1 MRAPAVFAPD
11 RVIVFFALL
20 ILAAII
26 VRFLVWAYVPHRKL
40 PGNRV
45 RHNRLRLRVRLHP
58 GRGHATVFEL
68 WLRWGRFAA
77 FRGSGRSRRSM
88 SIRQRIAAGSLAYS
102 IVIGR
107 AHHRHGVRVPLE
119 EHVLVM
125 APPRSGK
132 SGWLA
137 RVIMH
142 YPGPVLSTTTRPD
155 IFALTSGLRARRGP
169 IAVFNP
175 QNIGGITAPSTF
187 RWSPIA
193 GCEDRAVAIRRAD
206 AFANALP
213 QEGENRFFQTS
224 ARAYLRAMFHAAA
237 LIGGDM
243 RLVALWARTGTKGGA
258 QDAEEILRRH
268 GAPDWAVELAQLRGK
283 AEKTNAT
290 NEMVMGQMTGFMA
303 DPALAEAV
311 LPTGDDLDLETFLRQ
326 SGTLYM
332 IADPG
337 GNEEPPLA
345 PLFAAMATEVHHVAA
360 RIGQASA
367 GGRLDPPL
375 LMALDEIVQV
385 CPLPLPSLLADSGGK
400 GIQIIPVVHGE
411 AQLRTRWRADGA
423 QAVLD
428 TCGVKVWLPGI
439 TDPDTLETAS
449 KLCGK
454 TAFRE
459 KGQEHHS
466 RHEVMSPDMIRQLPA
481 RFALVLR
488 GGLSPVVARLPM
500 AWKDRA
506 YKKAR
511 RGGWA
516 VYRVPA
522 RLADPLPLPGLAPA
536 APPAAPGP
544 GPEPVPEPPVTVP
557 AADSEQ
563 FPWLA
568 GDR

>member
-1 MRAPAVFAPD
+1 
-11 RVIVFFALL
+11 
-20 ILAAII
+20 
-26 VRFLVWAYVPHRKL
+26 
-40 PGNRV
+40 
-45 RHNRLRLRVRLHP
+45 
-58 GRGHATVFEL
+58 
-68 WLRWGRFAA
+68 
-77 FRGSGRSRRSM
+77 
-88 SIRQRIAAGSLAYS
+88 
-102 IVIGR
+102 
-107 AHHRHGVRVPLE
+107 
-119 EHVLVM
+119 
-125 APPRSGK
+125 
-132 SGWLA
+132 
-137 RVIMH
+137 
-142 YPGPVLSTTTRPD
+142 
-155 IFALTSGLRARRGP
+155 
-169 IAVFNP
+169 
-175 QNIGGITAPSTF
+175 
-187 RWSPIA
+187 
-193 GCEDRAVAIRRAD
+193 
-206 AFANALP
+206 
-213 QEGENRFFQTS
+213 
-224 ARAYLRAMFHAAA
+224 
-237 LIGGDM
+237 
-243 RLVALWARTGTKGGA
+243 
-258 QDAEEILRRH
+258 
-268 GAPDWAVELAQLRGK
+268 
-283 AEKTNAT
+283 
-290 NEMVMGQMTGFMA
+290 MVMGQMTGFMA

-411 AQLRTRWRADGA
+411 AQLRTRWNGNGA

-454 TAFRE
+454 TAFKE

-536 APPAAPGP
+536 APPAAPE
-544 GPEPVPEPPVTVP
+544 PEPVPEPPVTVP

>member
-1 MRAPAVFAPD
+1 MTMAVTAL
-11 RVIVFFALL
+11 IGLAALALL
-20 ILAAII
+20 A
-26 VRFLVWAYVPHRKL
+26 RGLVWAYVPHRKL
-40 PGNRV
+40 ACHRV
-45 RHNRLRLRVRLHP
+45 RHTRLRLRLRLHP
-58 GRGHATVFEL
+58 GRGHATALEL
-68 WLRWGRFAA
+68 WWRWGRFAA

-102 IVIGR
+102 ILLGR
-107 AHHRHGVRVPLE
+107 AHYRHGIRVPLE
-119 EHVLVM
+119 EHILFM

-132 SGWLA
+132 TGALA
-137 RVIMH
+137 RIIIH
-142 YPGPVLSTTTRPD
+142 YSGPVLSTTTRPD
-155 IFALTSGLRARRGP
+155 IYALTSGLRARHGAP

-175 QNIGGITAPSTF
+175 QGIGGITATSTF
-187 RWSPIA
+187 RWSPIE
-193 GCEDRAVAIRRAD
+193 GCKDRAVAIRRAD

-213 QEGENRFFQTS
+213 QEGENRFFQAS

-237 LIGGDM
+237 LAGGDM
-243 RLVALWARTGTKGGA
+243 RLVALWAKTGTTGGA
-258 QDAEEILRRH
+258 VEAEEILRRH
-268 GAPDWAVELAQLRGK
+268 GAHDWAAELAQLRGK

-290 NEMVMGQMTGFMA
+290 NEMLLGQMIGFMS

-311 LPTGDDLDLETFLRQ
+311 LPGGNDLDLATFLGK

-345 PLFAAMATEVHHVAA
+345 PLFAAMVMEVHHVAA
-360 RIGQASA
+360 RIGQESR
-367 GGRLDPPL
+367 GGRQDPPL
-375 LMALDEIVQV
+375 LLALDEIVQV
-385 CPLPLPSLLADSGGK
+385 APIPLPALLADSGGK

-411 AQLRTRWRADGA
+411 AQLRTRWKNDGC
-423 QAVLD
+423 QAILD

-439 TDPDTLETAS
+439 TDTATLETAS
-449 KLCGK
+449 KLSGK
-454 TAFRE
+454 AAYKE

-466 RHEVMSPDMIRQLPA
+466 RHEVMTPDMIRQMPA
-481 RFALVLR
+481 RFALVIR

-516 VYRVPA
+516 VYQVPV
-522 RLADPLPLPGLAPA
+522 RLAVPIALPESAPVAAPA
-536 APPAAPGP
+536 APAAPAAAA
-544 GPEPVPEPPVTVP
+544 PEPAKVPDRPVTVP
-557 AADSEQ
+557 AADTAQ

-568 GDR
+568 GEL